1 MDTNLIATNAGDRGW
16 AAEVRV
22 FQSGNAPADPDGIT
36 ALETGIQGADLAA
49 PAVVL
54 PDFHHKSN
62 MEMPSS
68 IAVATRETIRPTLS
82 SSSLNC
88 GMALM
93 ALDMNR
99 PLGPAV
105 EDFYGMVKD
114 RFPFPRKHRRD
125 LTAHDV
131 LRCAVEGG
139 WFAVDRFGLEPAD
152 LERVEEGGRLDLDP
166 YGGADRARRELPWL
180 VVQMSRLRFGT
191 VGPSNHFVELQ
202 EVEEILDPPAASR
215 LGVQR
220 GQVTLQYHGGGGV
233 LATEIGAL
241 FGKRKGAPGPLRAQM
256 ALQRPL
262 FHLKTAGSLSQFR
275 VRKALYMAGGAPPV
289 PRRSAEGERLMLA
302 NALAMN
308 YGFAFRLS
316 TYATFLE
323 FAARAFGARGGRLIV
338 DSPHNSIYEEEV
350 AGAPAIVHRHNACRA
365 FPAGRMNGHPIFGET
380 GQAVL
385 LPGTNRTSSYL
396 CVAEDGAGASLH
408 SACHGSG
415 ETVKEFAKSGL
426 SGLDPLGRSTLRF
439 GYSDGAPET
448 VRHLD
453 DRGVNE
459 ALGVLVT
466 NRLVRPVARLRPFA
480 VLT

>member
-1 MDTNLIATNAGDRGW
+1 VDTSLIATNAGDGQWQSR
-16 AAEVRV
+16 VRV
-22 FQSGNAPADPDGIT
+22 FQSANAAPDPVGMI
-36 ALETGIQGADLAA
+36 ALEAGIQGADLAA
-49 PAVVL
+49 PAVIL

-68 IAVATRETIRPTLS
+68 IAVATRGTIQPTLS

-93 ALDMNR
+93 ALDMDR
-99 PLGPAV
+99 PSVRAI

-114 RFPFPRKHRRD
+114 RYPFPRKHRRD
-125 LTAHDV
+125 LTANDV

-139 WFAVDRFGLEPAD
+139 RFSVDRFGLEPATLD
-152 LERVEEGGRLDLDP
+152 RVEEDGRLDLDS
-166 YGGADRARRELPWL
+166 YGGAERVRRELPWL
-180 VVQMSRLRFGT
+180 VVQMSRLRFGSI
-191 VGPSNHFVELQ
+191 GPGNHFIELQ

-215 LGVQR
+215 LGVDR

-262 FHLKTAGSLSQFR
+262 FHLKNAGSFSRLR
-275 VRKALYMAGGAPPV
+275 ERRALFMAGGAPPV
-289 PRRSAEGERLMLA
+289 PRWGAEGQRLMLA

-316 TYATFLE
+316 TYATFLRL
-323 FAARAFGARGGRLIV
+323 AARAFGARGGRLIV

-365 FPAGRMNGHPIFGET
+365 FPAERMKDHPVFGAT

-396 CVAEDGAGASLH
+396 GVAEDGVGASLH
-408 SACHGSG
+408 SACHGAG
-415 ETVKEFAKSGL
+415 ETVKDFSDRGM
-426 SGLDPLGRSTLRF
+426 SDLDPLGRSTLRF
-439 GYSDGAPET
+439 LYSESTPEI
-448 VRHLD
+448 VPHLD

-466 NRLVRPVARLRPFA
+466 NRLIRPVARLRPFA